1 VLISL
6 KVRPK
11 PFRPIRPCPYREIF
25 SNIKVYSHPCPL
37 ESSNPKSVRFIRMA
51 GGLSTESVVEKDDM
65 VLILMGPMG
74 CGKTTIGKMLAEK
87 LGWSFYDGDDFHPK
101 ENVEKMRAGIALT
114 DEDRK
119 LWLKK
124 LHTNIQRWLRE
135 KQNSILAC
143 SALKQAYRDM
153 LGVDQNT
160 VRTVYLKGSYELL
173 RKRIEERQ
181 HPYMDKNLLRSQLD
195 TLEEPKDGL
204 TVDISATPETIVRII
219 MSRLHLNE

>member
-1 VLISL
+1 
-6 KVRPK
+6 
-11 PFRPIRPCPYREIF
+11 
-25 SNIKVYSHPCPL
+25 
-37 ESSNPKSVRFIRMA
+37 
-51 GGLSTESVVEKDDM
+51 M

-87 LGWSFYDGDDFHPK
+87 LGWPFYDGDDFHPK

>member
-1 VLISL
+1 MGV
-6 KVRPK
+6 
-11 PFRPIRPCPYREIF
+11 
-25 SNIKVYSHPCPL
+25 
-37 ESSNPKSVRFIRMA
+37 
-51 GGLSTESVVEKDDM
+51 GLSTESVVEKDYR

-74 CGKTTIGKMLAEK
+74 CGKTTIGKILAEK
-87 LGWSFYDGDDFHPK
+87 LGGSFYDGDDFHPEK
-101 ENVEKMRAGIALT
+101 NVEKMRAGIALT

-119 LWLKK
+119 LWLKN
-124 LHTNIQRWLRE
+124 LHANIQCWLKDKE
-135 KQNSILAC
+135 NTILAC
-143 SALKQAYRDM
+143 SALKQAYRDI

-204 TVDISATPETIVRII
+204 TVDISAAPEIVVSTIINN
-219 MSRLHLNE
+219 LNLNE